1 MTFNIVHHVQAFRLS
16 TARSKMALTHQAAHL
31 LPGQRLGTGVV
42 ASLDKLASGV
52 NQYIEVL
59 GGNWDVTDKKP
70 GRFQICISELIQ
82 S

>member
-1 MTFNIVHHVQAFRLS
+1 
-16 TARSKMALTHQAAHL
+16 MALTHQAAHL
-31 LPGQRLGTGVV
+31 LPGQRLGTGVG

-59 GGNWDVTDKKP
+59 GGNWDVRDKKP
-70 GRFQICISELIQ
+70 GRIQICISELIQ